1 MNTTETN
8 LIFEAYAKSK
18 IISEGYEDN
27 ESREKNIMRGR
38 EAAAEYIDPDDVD
51 NVEYEDD
58 QFGGMEPEEDESVG
72 DFDEFIGKA
81 EKFVDA
87 IGDAEL
93 EFLVNISKEQFEV
106 LMDVVKD
113 QHGYRSQMSSED
125 DEHGY

>member
-1 MNTTETN
+1 MNNKTDIN
-8 LIFEAYAKSK
+8 LIFERYTQTKILSENDNQYAPA
-18 IISEGYEDN
+18 D
-27 ESREKNIMRGR
+27 
-38 EAAAEYIDPDDVD
+38 AP
-51 NVEYEDD
+51 EDD
-58 QFGGMEPEEDESVG
+58 EFEGMAPEEDESVG

-113 QHGYRSQMSSED
+113 QHAYRSQMSSED

>member
-1 MNTTETN
+1 M
-8 LIFEAYAKSK
+8 A
-18 IISEGYEDN
+18 
-27 ESREKNIMRGR
+27 
-38 EAAAEYIDPDDVD
+38 
-51 NVEYEDD
+51 
-58 QFGGMEPEEDESVG
+58 PEEDESVG

>member
-1 MNTTETN
+1 MNNKTDIN
-8 LIFEAYAKSK
+8 LIFERYTQTKILSENDNQYAP
-18 IISEGYEDN
+18 
-27 ESREKNIMRGR
+27 
-38 EAAAEYIDPDDVD
+38 AAAP
-51 NVEYEDD
+51 EDD
-58 QFGGMEPEEDESVG
+58 ELEGMAPAEDESVG

-113 QHGYRSQMSSED
+113 QHGYRSQMGSED